1 MKRQCRPL
9 KIRRE
14 VLISLAEHQLT
25 EAAAGRASG
34 KDPQPLSSG
43 PSWCGHACYA

>member
-1 MKRQCRPL
+1 MKRKPL

-14 VLISLAEHQLT
+14 VLTSLAEQSLS
-25 EAAAGRASG
+25 EAVAGRASG

-43 PSWCGHACYA
+43 PSWCGQACQA